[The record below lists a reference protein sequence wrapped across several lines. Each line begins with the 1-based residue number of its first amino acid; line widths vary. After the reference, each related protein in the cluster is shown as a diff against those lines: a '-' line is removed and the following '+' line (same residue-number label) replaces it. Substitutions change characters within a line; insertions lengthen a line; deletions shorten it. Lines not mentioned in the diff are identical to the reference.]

1 MIEAKAIMLAAGLS
15 AVESA
20 LVEMMR
26 QRRGEF
32 ALGAAQGPWQALVD
46 RLQASMPIGTK
57 CSVYA
62 LFHALREAGW
72 IDLGRVKTADNGNK
86 VHVYAAPDVLDK
98 VRGNKSEIRRMLDA
112 NIGAGA
118 MLRAVK

>member
-1 MIEAKAIMLAAGLS
+1 MPAHEAR
-15 AVESA
+15 EDTA
-20 LVEMMR
+20 LI
-26 QRRGEF
+26 
-32 ALGAAQGPWQALVD
+32 A
-46 RLQASMPIGTK
+46 
-57 CSVYA
+57 
-62 LFHALREAGW
+62 HALREAGW

-118 MLRAVK
+118 VLRAVK

>member
-1 MIEAKAIMLAAGLS
+1 
-15 AVESA
+15 
-20 LVEMMR
+20 
-26 QRRGEF
+26 
-32 ALGAAQGPWQALVD
+32 
-46 RLQASMPIGTK
+46 MPAGTK

-112 NIGAGA
+112 SGGGT